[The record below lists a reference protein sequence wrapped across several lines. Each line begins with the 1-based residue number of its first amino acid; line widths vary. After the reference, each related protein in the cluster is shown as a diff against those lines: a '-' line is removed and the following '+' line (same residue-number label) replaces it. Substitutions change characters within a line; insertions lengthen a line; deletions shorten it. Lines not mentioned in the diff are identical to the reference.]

1 MRDESDNALRD
12 RINDLVTRLPASLV
26 YSLLSEIEG
35 MDEEPADRVR
45 LVRQYVVEYLNRQRT
60 NRARRLF
67 TTLFEAFLVDDD
79 VLYHAGTPVPGMVQR
94 IDTGAVW
101 EVLARDA
108 FPLLAVEA
116 QEALDEAARGEIID
130 RAIRTPAALALR
142 ERMRVSAVRYLNGV
156 LANRKALDGLLTTLS
171 RHRPR
176 RTKLL
181 SANLDKAPPVAPET
195 IKLLRDILAHND
207 GAVEAIAGRL
217 AAIPATG
224 GAERE
229 CQRHAEAL
237 LDATAA
243 LRESVGGSGDG
254 DGDVAALLPLSVL
267 NVKRNYGVV
276 ALYIRQSGIAPGVGD
291 PVTAALGAH
300 FTAACRA
307 LTAALGGVLKLNER
321 VPGSPIRPSAKD
333 KLRIEG
339 LVRRIVD
346 LLHAL
351 IAAGLMED
359 RRTEPTYRYAWE
371 GAAKLIATR
380 VTAIA
385 MERATVAAS
394 ARRNAS
400 VDHADVAW
408 LIRFLWSWNAAARSF
423 DLETFE
429 LHSWRETLL
438 EELRANLDKAM
449 KFGDGDPLDER
460 MEHLLRINTLCKVFD
475 HRISAWIPPSSHN
488 MARLVAH
495 RLESGAAASPDERE
509 LIDDVVAAARAE
521 VGKSRYWKSDE
532 LMGLIELSEKTTTR

>member
-1 MRDESDNALRD
+1 MRDEPDNALRD
-12 RINDLVTRLPASLV
+12 RINDLVTRLPATLV

-45 LVRQYVVEYLNRQRT
+45 LVRQYVIEYLNRQRT

-79 VLYHAGTPVPGMVQR
+79 VLFHAGAPVPGLVQR

-116 QEALDEAARGEIID
+116 QEALDQAAQGEIID
-130 RAIRTPAALALR
+130 RAIRTPEALALR

-156 LANRKALDGLLTTLS
+156 LGNRKALDGLLTALS

-181 SANLDKAPPVAPET
+181 SANLDKAPPVAAET
-195 IKLLRDILAHND
+195 IRLLRDILAHGD
-207 GAVEAIAGRL
+207 GAVDRIADRL
-217 AAIPATG
+217 AAIPA
-224 GAERE
+224 ACASERE
-229 CQRHAEAL
+229 RERQADAL

-243 LRESVGGSGDG
+243 LREGAGSGDA
-254 DGDVAALLPLSVL
+254 VAALLPLSVL
-267 NVKRNYGVV
+267 HVKRNYGVV
-276 ALYIRQSGIAPGVGD
+276 ALYIRQNGIDD
-291 PVTAALGAH
+291 PVAAALTAH
-300 FTAACRA
+300 FTATCRA
-307 LTAALGGVLKLNER
+307 LAAVLTGVLKLNER

-333 KLRIEG
+333 KARIEG
-339 LVRRIVD
+339 LVTRIVD
-346 LLHAL
+346 LLEAL
-351 IAAGLMED
+351 IASGLMED
-359 RRTEPTYRYAWE
+359 RRTAPTYRLAWE
-371 GAAKLIATR
+371 AAAKLIATR

-400 VDHADVAW
+400 VDHGDVAW
-408 LIRFLWSWNAAARSF
+408 LIRFLSGWHTTARDF

-460 MEHLLRINTLCKVFD
+460 MEHLLRINTLCKVLGQ
-475 HRISAWIPPSSHN
+475 RISAWIPPSSHN
-488 MARLVAH
+488 MTRLVAH
-495 RLESGAAASPDERE
+495 RLENGAAVTADERE

-532 LMGLIELSEKTTTR
+532 LMGLIELSEKATGR

>member
-1 MRDESDNALRD
+1 MRDEPDNDLRD
-12 RINDLVTRLPASLV
+12 RINDLVTRLPATLV
-26 YSLLSEIEG
+26 YNLLSEIEG

-45 LVRQYVVEYLNRQRT
+45 LVRQYVIEYLNRQRT

-79 VLYHAGTPVPGMVQR
+79 VLYHAGTPIPGVVQR

-116 QEALDEAARGEIID
+116 QEALDAAAQGEIID
-130 RAIRTPAALALR
+130 RAIRTPEALALR

-156 LANRKALDGLLTTLS
+156 LGNRKALDALLTALS

-181 SANLDKAPPVAPET
+181 SANLDKAPPVAAET
-195 IKLLRDILAHND
+195 IRLLRDILAHGD
-207 GAVEAIAGRL
+207 GAVERIADRL
-217 AAIPATG
+217 AAIPPAC
-224 GAERE
+224 ASERE
-229 CQRHAEAL
+229 RERQAEAL
-237 LDATAA
+237 AGATAA
-243 LRESVGGSGDG
+243 LRDG
-254 DGDVAALLPLSVL
+254 AEDVAALLPLSVL
-267 NVKRNYGVV
+267 NVKRNYAVV
-276 ALYIRQSGIAPGVGD
+276 ALYIRENGIDD
-291 PVTAALGAH
+291 PVAAALTAH
-300 FTAACRA
+300 FTASCRA
-307 LTAALGGVLKLNER
+307 LAAVLTGVLKLNER

-333 KLRIEG
+333 KARIEG
-339 LVRRIVD
+339 LVTRIVE
-346 LLHAL
+346 LLEAA
-351 IAAGLMED
+351 IASGLMED
-359 RRTEPTYRYAWE
+359 RRTAPTYRLAWE
-371 GAAKLIATR
+371 STAKLIATR

-400 VDHADVAW
+400 VDHGDVAW
-408 LIRFLWSWNAAARSF
+408 LIRFLSNWQTTARDF

-460 MEHLLRINTLCKVFD
+460 MEHLLRINTLCKVFGQ
-475 HRISAWIPPSSHN
+475 RVSAWIPPSSHN
-488 MARLVAH
+488 MTRLVAH
-495 RLESGAAASPDERE
+495 RLETGTTVTADERE

-532 LMGLIELSEKTTTR
+532 LMGLIELSEKAAER